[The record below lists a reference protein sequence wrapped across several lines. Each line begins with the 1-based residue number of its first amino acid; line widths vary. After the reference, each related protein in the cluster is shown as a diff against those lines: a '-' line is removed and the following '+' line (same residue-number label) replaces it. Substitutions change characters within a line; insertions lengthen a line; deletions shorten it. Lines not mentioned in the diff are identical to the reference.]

1 MHTILRRLAASA
13 VLLLLACAAHG
24 QAAYTGAQETFTVST
39 SGAACVYGNNSSNS
53 GCFQHN
59 NSVNELNYT
68 VAYDLIGSPSITSI
82 ILQGCMSVGNICDTL
97 NTYTTSANTLIHGG
111 GYTYD
116 YWVMTPTWS
125 SCGTPPCS
133 VKFEWRG
140 SSNSSPGGGN
150 ATQASQV
157 QGTAASGSASSG
169 NPIEVAGVNAGNAIT
184 IATDG
189 SGNVGVNVQTL
200 PIVSVIA
207 GASNLGAATV
217 TASSQSSLTTAVAVK
232 ASFGNLYGFSV
243 TNGAASVC
251 YLQFINAASGPT
263 LGTASTYSFAVPA
276 SGSLT
281 VIGNIGLSHYSTGI
295 SVGMSTAYNG
305 SAACGTAATAVIFY
319 D

>member
-1 MHTILRRLAASA
+1 
-13 VLLLLACAAHG
+13 
-24 QAAYTGAQETFTVST
+24 
-39 SGAACVYGNNSSNS
+39 
-53 GCFQHN
+53 
-59 NSVNELNYT
+59 
-68 VAYDLIGSPSITSI
+68 
-82 ILQGCMSVGNICDTL
+82 
-97 NTYTTSANTLIHGG
+97 
-111 GYTYD
+111 
-116 YWVMTPTWS
+116 
-125 SCGTPPCS
+125 
-133 VKFEWRG
+133 
-140 SSNSSPGGGN
+140 
-150 ATQASQV
+150 V